1 MQIKKQCKYDE
12 TSKRLNICLYI
23 SKTLFKGFLDA
34 CRHRNTNNAFS
45 TNERNLPIKLAY
57 LICISMLNL
66 SVDLSLYLIKMC
78 VCCNVSTKYN
88 AYQKLPFITT
98 NVMLQV
104 SISFEIL
111 RIVVVFVIMF
121 PCRIIDNYIW
131 SQMIRK
137 SSYFLCQ
144 YKYNNMSTYVA
155 NFNFIPRFIS
165 FSCIYDLNFVL

>member
-34 CRHRNTNNAFS
+34 CRHRNTNNTFS
-45 TNERNLPIKLAY
+45 SNERKLPIKLAY

-111 RIVVVFVIMF
+111 RIIVI
-121 PCRIIDNYIW
+121 
-131 SQMIRK
+131 IRR

>member
-34 CRHRNTNNAFS
+34 CRHRNTNNTFS
-45 TNERNLPIKLAY
+45 SNERKLPIKLAY

-88 AYQKLPFITT
+88 AYQKFPFITT
-98 NVMLQV
+98 NVTSVNLIWNLKTCCDFLQTQCQTFFRGGDKCKQRLV
-104 SISFEIL
+104 GSRAGVGVGVVENGGEKIEAARGIRGL
-111 RIVVVFVIMF
+111 R
-121 PCRIIDNYIW
+121 
-131 SQMIRK
+131 
-137 SSYFLCQ
+137 
-144 YKYNNMSTYVA
+144 
-155 NFNFIPRFIS
+155 
-165 FSCIYDLNFVL
+165 

>member
-1 MQIKKQCKYDE
+1 MFYINAKKMRPYQFKSIQIVSFRLLKIQSKHRTRFWACFMQIKKQCKYDE

-34 CRHRNTNNAFS
+34 CRHRNTNNTFS
-45 TNERNLPIKLAY
+45 SNERKLPIKLAY

-111 RIVVVFVIMF
+111 RIVVIFVIMF
-121 PCRIIDNYIW
+121 PMQNY
-131 SQMIRK
+131 R
-137 SSYFLCQ
+137 
-144 YKYNNMSTYVA
+144 
-155 NFNFIPRFIS
+155 
-165 FSCIYDLNFVL
+165 